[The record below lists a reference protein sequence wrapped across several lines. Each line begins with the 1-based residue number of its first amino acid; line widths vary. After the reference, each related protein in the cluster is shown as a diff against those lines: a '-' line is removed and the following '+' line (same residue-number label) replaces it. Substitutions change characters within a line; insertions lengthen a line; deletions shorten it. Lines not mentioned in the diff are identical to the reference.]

1 MARFHALSVR
11 SPSTLGP
18 SSTKTARNVGFPS
31 YIPLLWMG
39 ISEGFEKDS
48 VSCPNTFE
56 ITIKARKYI
65 NRRYLV
71 KLGKKERAY
80 G

>member
-1 MARFHALSVR
+1 
-11 SPSTLGP
+11 
-18 SSTKTARNVGFPS
+18 
-31 YIPLLWMG
+31 MG
-39 ISEGFEKDS
+39 ISEGLEKDS
-48 VSCPNTFE
+48 VSCPNTFV
-56 ITIKARKYI
+56 ITKKARKYI